1 MSNQKYL
8 VKETKIFV
16 DPHGSPDSGGES
28 KFVWEYDRDAIEN
41 EGELDYSKLNEKY
54 TDSWGDGEI
63 VEEEDLQGS
72 EDGYNSEYL
81 YYEVKKITDEQY
93 ELYKQI
99 IKDYNS
105 IK

>member
-8 VKETKIFV
+8 VKETNVFV
-16 DPHGSPDSGGES
+16 DPHGSPDGGGER
-28 KFVWEYDRDAIEN
+28 KFVWEYDRNAIES
-41 EGELDYSKLNEKY
+41 GDTIDYPKLNKKY
-54 TDSWGDGEI
+54 TNTWGEDEI
-63 VEEEDLQGS
+63 LEEYELQGS

-81 YYEVKKITDEQY
+81 YFEVKKITDEQY

-99 IKDYNS
+99 ILDYNS

>member
-8 VKETKIFV
+8 VTETNIFV
-16 DPHGSPDSGGES
+16 DPHGSPDAGGER
-28 KFVWEYDRDAIEN
+28 KFVWEYDRSAIEN
-41 EGELDYSKLNEKY
+41 GDTTDYSKLNGKY
-54 TDSWGDGEI
+54 TDTWGDEEI
-63 VEEEDLQGS
+63 VEEEDLQGG

-81 YYEVKKITDEQY
+81 YFEVRKITDKQY

>member
-8 VKETKIFV
+8 VIETKVFV
-16 DPHGSPDSGGES
+16 DPHGSPDEGGIT
-28 KFVWEYDRDAIEN
+28 KMVWEYDRSAIES
-41 EGELDYSKLNEKY
+41 GDDVDYSKLNKKY
-54 TDSWGDGEI
+54 TNAWGDYSI
-63 VEEEDLQGS
+63 VEEDELQGS

-81 YYEVKKITDEQY
+81 YFEVKKITDEQY

-99 IKDYNS
+99 ILDYNS